1 MKFIT
6 EVRDLPHREGLI
18 NHRQPIV
25 MLGSCFTDNIGQ
37 QLRRR
42 LFDVEI
48 NPFGTLYNPD
58 SILEAVRRIVSRK
71 YITEDDIF
79 ESNGVFHS
87 WVHHSSFSAITA
99 AELIDKANRR
109 IYIAHEKLRDA
120 SALIVTLGTAYA
132 YRLKADD
139 RTVANCHKQ
148 PAAMFTRYLCRHSNI
163 KLMRDTIC
171 RINRDIHIIATV
183 SPIRHLADGAHDN
196 ALSKAHLLTT
206 IDAELHCNDTF
217 GVRDATYFPA
227 FEIMLD
233 ELRDYRFYSPDL
245 VHPSQQ
251 AIDYIFEKFE
261 QSFCDFGTVRL
272 SEDILR
278 LAARVNHRPIVA
290 DDPRNADFADDIRRQ
305 INNLIADYPYLAD
318 RINQLKND

>member
-1 MKFIT
+1 MKFVT
-6 EVRDLPHREGLI
+6 EVCDLPHREGLI

-25 MLGSCFTDNIGQ
+25 MLGSCFTDNIGR

-42 LFDVEI
+42 LFDVVI

-58 SILEAVRRIVSRK
+58 SILDAVSRIVNRE
-71 YITEDDIF
+71 YVTDNDIF
-79 ESNGVFHS
+79 ESNGIFHS
-87 WVHHSSFSAITA
+87 WAHHSSFSARTA
-99 AELIDKANRR
+99 GELIEKANRQ
-109 IYIAHEKLRDA
+109 IDFAHEKLRHA

-132 YRLKADD
+132 YRLKADG

-148 PAAMFTRYLCRHSNI
+148 PAAMFDRYMCRFSNI
-163 KLMRDTIC
+163 KLLRDSIC
-171 RINRDIHIIATV
+171 HINRNIHVIATV
-183 SPIRHLADGAHDN
+183 SPIRHLADGAHGN
-196 ALSKAHLLTT
+196 ALSKARLLTA
-206 IDAELHCNDTF
+206 IDDDLRGNDTF

-233 ELRDYRFYSPDL
+233 ELRDYRFYAPDL

-251 AIDYIFEKFE
+251 AIDYIYEKFE
-261 QSFCDFGTVRL
+261 QSFCDFDTIRR
-272 SEDILR
+272 SEGILR

-290 DDPRNADFADDIRRQ
+290 DDPRNADFANDTQRHIE
-305 INNLIADYPYLAD
+305 NLVAEYPFFAD

>member
-1 MKFIT
+1 MKFVT
-6 EVRDLPHREGLI
+6 EVCDLPHREGLI

-42 LFDVEI
+42 LFDVAI

-58 SILEAVRRIVSRK
+58 SILDAVSRIVNRE
-71 YITEDDIF
+71 YVTDNDIF
-79 ESNGVFHS
+79 ESNGIFHS
-87 WVHHSSFSAITA
+87 WAHHSSFSARTA
-99 AELIDKANRR
+99 GELIEKANRQ
-109 IYIAHEKLRDA
+109 IDFAHEKLRHA

-132 YRLKADD
+132 YRLKADG

-148 PAAMFTRYLCRHSNI
+148 PAAMFDRYMCRFSNI
-163 KLMRDTIC
+163 KLLRDSIC
-171 RINRDIHIIATV
+171 RINRNIHVIATV
-183 SPIRHLADGAHDN
+183 SPIRHLAEGAHDN
-196 ALSKAHLLTT
+196 ALSKAHLLTA
-206 IDAELHCNDTF
+206 IDADLHFNDTF

-233 ELRDYRFYSPDL
+233 ELRDYRFYAPDL

-251 AIDYIFEKFE
+251 AIDYIYEKFE
-261 QSFCDFGTVRL
+261 QSFCDFDTIRR
-272 SEDILR
+272 SEGILR

-290 DDPRNADFADDIRRQ
+290 DDPRNADFANDTQRHIE
-305 INNLIADYPYLAD
+305 NLVAEYPFFAD

>member
-1 MKFIT
+1 MKFVT

-58 SILEAVRRIVSRK
+58 SILEAVRRIVCRK

-79 ESNGVFHS
+79 ESDGVFHS
-87 WVHHSSFSAITA
+87 WAHHSSFSARTA
-99 AELIDKANRR
+99 AELLEKANRR
-109 IYIAHEKLRDA
+109 IDIAHEKLSNA

-132 YRLKADD
+132 YRLLTDD

-148 PAAMFTRYLCRHSNI
+148 PAAMFSRYLCRHSNI

-171 RINRDIHIIATV
+171 HINRNIHVIATV
-183 SPIRHLADGAHDN
+183 SPIRHLAEGAHDN
-196 ALSKAHLLTT
+196 ALSKAHLLTA
-206 IDAELHCNDTF
+206 IDADLHCNDTF

-233 ELRDYRFYSPDL
+233 ELRDYRFYASDL

-251 AIDYIFEKFE
+251 AIDYIYEKFE
-261 QSFCDFGTVRL
+261 QSFCDFDTIRL
-272 SEDILR
+272 SEQILR
-278 LAARVNHRPIVA
+278 LATRVNHRPIVA
-290 DDPRNADFADDIRRQ
+290 DDPRNADFANDTQRHIE
-305 INNLIADYPYLAD
+305 NLFAEYPFLAD